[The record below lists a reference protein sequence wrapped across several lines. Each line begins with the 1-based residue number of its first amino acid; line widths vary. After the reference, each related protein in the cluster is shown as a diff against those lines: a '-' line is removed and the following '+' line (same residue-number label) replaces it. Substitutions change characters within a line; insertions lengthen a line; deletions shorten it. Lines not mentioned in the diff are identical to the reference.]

1 MSLAEPARGGADAG
15 VAPVRLVLPATPDS
29 LAVVRQALTA
39 MAEVLGLG
47 EGVLDDLKVAVTE
60 ACTNAVVHAYPACDG
75 GPPGPLEVHAWPH
88 HGGIVV
94 MVRDEGEGLSPRD
107 ARASAGLGLGL
118 QLIATLAAEV
128 RIASGPGRGTAIWM
142 TFRR

>member
-1 MSLAEPARGGADAG
+1 MSRAEPARGGAEAST
-15 VAPVRLVLPATPDS
+15 APVRLTLPASPDS

-39 MAEVLGLG
+39 MAEVLGFG
-47 EGVLDDLKVAVTE
+47 ESVLEDLKVAVTE
-60 ACTNAVVHAYPACDG
+60 ACTNAIVHAYPACDG
-75 GPPGPLEVHAWPH
+75 GPLEVHAWPH

-94 MVRDEGEGLSPRD
+94 MVRDHGEGLSPRD
-107 ARASAGLGLGL
+107 SRASAGLGLGL
-118 QLIATLAAEV
+118 QLMATLAAEV

>member
-1 MSLAEPARGGADAG
+1 MSRADPARGGADAG
-15 VAPVRLVLPATPDS
+15 AAPVRLVLPATPES

-47 EGVLDDLKVAVTE
+47 EAVLDDLRVAVTE
-60 ACTNAVVHAYPACDG
+60 ACTNAVVHAYPLCDG
-75 GPPGPLEVHAWPH
+75 GAPGPLEVHAWPH

-94 MVRDEGEGLSPRD
+94 MVRDQGEGLSPRD
-107 ARASAGLGLGL
+107 ANASAGLGLGL

-142 TFRR
+142 TFRA